1 MKEAITRRRFLGGCT
16 MLAASASLLGRGC
29 GTGGEEGGPP
39 PPPGPAPVY
48 ELTDGRALYDDF
60 EGNGNLQTFDGENLA
75 VAGALGPKVWA
86 PLAGVSV
93 VESPAMDPGSPLPM
107 HCMEISAGQTGYE
120 YAWLSNPVITTFSEF
135 RSLRA
140 DVCLA
145 ADATAVAPYAF
156 LNFHTTIPEQPPGRS
171 WGVLLGI
178 IRDSLGRTFI
188 LGQYMNINLGLVVSD
203 DLGPA
208 QLDEWRSLRLDIL
221 TKKDAPALGDA
232 DIRLDY
238 YVDGE
243 LMASRIPEDSAILI
257 DPQRTG
263 LGPHRSL
270 MVTGEK
276 GTGTIIGRFDNVRAV
291 YQNRI
296 A

>member
-1 MKEAITRRRFLGGCT
+1 
-16 MLAASASLLGRGC
+16 
-29 GTGGEEGGPP
+29 
-39 PPPGPAPVY
+39 
-48 ELTDGRALYDDF
+48 
-60 EGNGNLQTFDGENLA
+60 
-75 VAGALGPKVWA
+75 
-86 PLAGVSV
+86 
-93 VESPAMDPGSPLPM
+93 
-107 HCMEISAGQTGYE
+107 
-120 YAWLSNPVITTFSEF
+120 
-135 RSLRA
+135 
-140 DVCLA
+140 
-145 ADATAVAPYAF
+145 
-156 LNFHTTIPEQPPGRS
+156 
-171 WGVLLGI
+171 
-178 IRDSLGRTFI
+178 
-188 LGQYMNINLGLVVSD
+188 MNINLGLAVSD

-221 TKKDAPALGDA
+221 TKRDDPALGDA

-243 LMASRIPEDSAILI
+243 IRASRIPEDSAILI